1 MEDQLYIMGT
11 NIDVMV
17 RERCCDC

>member
-1 MEDQLYIMGT
+1 MGT

-17 RERCCDC
+17 REKCCDC